1 MYVRTYWIAQEGND
15 DLDTM
20 NHSDDLLDS
29 DAINADE
36 EGFIRGFN
44 AAA

>member
-1 MYVRTYWIAQEGND
+1 MQHYQESEGD

-20 NHSDDLLDS
+20 NNPGEYLDAGEI
-29 DAINADE
+29 DAME